1 MEHET
6 RLSDKLAAWEHRLWL
21 AAWALM
27 VAAAAAASL
36 GWLIAGIVLLAA
48 AVWTAMAAFV
58 CGEEELKAR
67 KSERY
72 GSSTYGT
79 YGKTKPRKRR
89 RSSAVLKRG
98 TTVLSGGDT

>member
-21 AAWALM
+21 AAWALV
-27 VAAAAAASL
+27 VAAAAAGL
-36 GWLIAGIVLLAA
+36 VWTLAGIVVLGA
-48 AVWTAMAAFV
+48 AVGTAMAAFI
-58 CGEEELKAR
+58 CGEEEREAR

-72 GSSTYGT
+72 GSST

-89 RSSAVLKRG
+89 RSSAIRKRG
-98 TTVLSGGDT
+98 AVVLSGRDT